1 MSTIGGPPCE
11 STQLSEGVK
20 IGVKIEF
27 KPVIGLRLILLLR
40 LWNLL
45 PTIIRSI
52 SSLDIFKIRL

>member
-1 MSTIGGPPCE
+1 MSAIGGPPCE
-11 STQLSEGVK
+11 STQLSEGVR